1 LYNPSSFKNYWIK
14 NWSFLLLSLCTIS
27 CAAQMN
33 INNASIFLAPNAVI
47 GLHGNGLS
55 GNADILGKGKIILN
69 GVDSQVVSMN
79 NFSLPQMEI
88 NNPQNV
94 SLTST
99 LKLSSTLI
107 FSLGKLKIGEN
118 NLILSDTSNILSA
131 DSSRF
136 VVTNGSGKLIRS
148 ELGNIPFS
156 FPVGF
161 STSTFNP
168 VSITNDGIPDNIGVT
183 CLENVYKNGSFGN
196 AFTTAVVD
204 ASWNITEETSGG
216 SNLTIIGSWYNSDEL
231 PRFNRSKSGIAH
243 FVTFPQN
250 EVGWDLLNNETS
262 VAQGNNPYTYT
273 KTGITALGVFAVGYK
288 PLLSPLFVSPKVF
301 LQGAYNIN
309 TGLMNDN
316 LRTLHLLPQNEP
328 YGSMLTFNHSG
339 SGGEEIAGNTILG
352 TAEASNNNDITDWV
366 FLQLHDMTTGNVIST
381 KSALLQR
388 DGDVVDVDGVS
399 PVNMAGNSSGNYFL
413 SVRHRN
419 HLGARTANSF
429 ALSKTNTT
437 IIDFTN
443 SISNVFQGAVTNNP
457 LATLNVGAYGLWA
470 GNANDDRSIKM
481 TGLSTNNNE
490 YLKLLNILGA
500 NTNTITNVYSKQDLN
515 LDGTINM
522 TGLSIYNNDYLRLL
536 NTLNSSTNTI
546 TQPSF

>member
-1 LYNPSSFKNYWIK
+1 
-14 NWSFLLLSLCTIS
+14 
-27 CAAQMN
+27 MN

>member
-1 LYNPSSFKNYWIK
+1 MLLISFSTNF
-14 NWSFLLLSLCTIS
+14 SV
-27 CAAQMN
+27 AQMN
-33 INNASIFLAPNAVI
+33 INNASFYLAPDAVI

-55 GNADILGKGKIILN
+55 GNADILGKGKVIFN
-69 GVDSQVVSMN
+69 GIDSQIISMN
-79 NFSLPQMEI
+79 NYILPQMEI

-94 SLTST
+94 SLATGI
-99 LKLSSTLI
+99 KLSSTLI

-118 NLILSDTSNILSA
+118 NLILSDTSNILNA
-131 DSSRF
+131 DSSKF

-148 ELGNIPFS
+148 ALGNIPFS

-161 STSTFNP
+161 SPSTFNP
-168 VSITNDGIPDNIGVT
+168 VSISNNGIVDNIGVN
-183 CLENVYKNGSFGN
+183 CLENVYKNGSSGN
-196 AFTTAVVD
+196 PFTTAVVD
-204 ASWNITEETSGG
+204 ASWNITEETNGG
-216 SNLTIIGSWYNSDEL
+216 SSLTIMGSWYNSDEL
-231 PRFNRSKSGIAH
+231 PHFNRSKSGIAH
-243 FVTFPQN
+243 FITFPQN

-262 VAQGNNPYTYT
+262 VALGNNPYTYT
-273 KTGITALGVFAVGYK
+273 KTGITDLGVFAVGYK

-339 SGGEEIAGNTILG
+339 SGGEEIAENTILG
-352 TAEASNNNDITDWV
+352 TVDASNNNAITDWV
-366 FLQLHDMTTGNVIST
+366 FLQLHDMITGNVIST

-388 DGDVVDVDGVS
+388 DGDIVDVDGVS
-399 PVNMAGNSSGNYFL
+399 PVNMAGNTTGNYFL
-413 SVRHRN
+413 SIRHRN

-443 SISNVFQGAVTNNP
+443 SISNAFRGNVANNP
-457 LATLNVGAYGLWA
+457 MATLNARVYGLWA
-470 GNANDDRSIKM
+470 GNVNDDISIKM
-481 TGLSTNNNE
+481 TGLSTNNND

-536 NTLNSSTNTI
+536 NTLNSSINTI

>member
-1 LYNPSSFKNYWIK
+1 
-14 NWSFLLLSLCTIS
+14 
-27 CAAQMN
+27 MN
-33 INNASIFLAPNAVI
+33 INNASIYIAPDAVI

-55 GNADILGKGKIILN
+55 GSADILGKGKIILN
-69 GVDSQVVSMN
+69 GADSQVVSMN

-94 SLTST
+94 SLTSN

-118 NLILSDTSNILSA
+118 NLILSDTSNILNA
-131 DSSRF
+131 DSSKF

-168 VSITNDGIPDNIGVT
+168 VSITNNGIVDNIGVT
-183 CLENVYKNGSFGN
+183 CLENVYKNGDFGN

-204 ASWNITEETSGG
+204 ASWNITEETNGG
-216 SNLTIIGSWYNSDEL
+216 SSLTIMGSWYNSDEL

-250 EVGWDLLNNETS
+250 EVGWDLLNDETS

-273 KTGITALGVFAVGYK
+273 KTGITDLGVFAVGYK
-288 PLLSPLFVSPKVF
+288 PLLSPLFVSPKVI
-301 LQGAYNIN
+301 LQGAYSMN

-316 LRTLHLLPQNEP
+316 LRTLNLLPQNEP

-339 SGGEEIAGNTILG
+339 SGGEEIAENTIIG
-352 TAEASNNNDITDWV
+352 SSATSNNNTITDWV
-366 FLQLHDMTTGNVIST
+366 FLQLHEMATGNIIST

-388 DGDVVDVDGVS
+388 DGDVVDTDGVS

-419 HLGARTANSF
+419 HLGARTANAF
-429 ALSKTNTT
+429 ALSKTNTRT
-437 IIDFTN
+437 IDFTN
-443 SISNVFQGAVTNNP
+443 SISNVFQGTVTNNP
-457 LATLNVGAYGLWA
+457 LATLNAGVYGLWA
-470 GNANDDRSIKM
+470 GNVNDDRSIKM
-481 TGLSTNNNE
+481 TGLSTNNND